1 MKRSNDRLCVDVKT
15 INPGDLEKYRY
26 LWMYNYVVMNILL
39 HQNKVRTETD
49 KNRYIKKVVINQ
61 GTRNQKKKCITVT
74 SMMSEGSQ

>member
-1 MKRSNDRLCVDVKT
+1 
-15 INPGDLEKYRY
+15 
-26 LWMYNYVVMNILL
+26 MYNYVVMNILL